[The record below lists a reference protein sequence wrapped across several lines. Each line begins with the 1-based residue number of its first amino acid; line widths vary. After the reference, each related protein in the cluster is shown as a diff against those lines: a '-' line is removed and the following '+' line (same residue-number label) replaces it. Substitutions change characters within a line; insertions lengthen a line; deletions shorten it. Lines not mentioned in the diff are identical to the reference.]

1 MQKQLFVG
9 KRISLVI
16 PVYNE
21 EKNIFSL
28 YNAILQ
34 QLNGKE
40 IEFVF
45 VNDGS
50 TDASIIE
57 LSNLADKDQRVKVIS
72 FTRNFGH
79 QAALTAGIDYAK
91 GDAIITMDAD
101 FQDPPEVLPLLIEQ
115 WEKGAKI
122 VYARRTH
129 RYDKFLKRLTASVYY
144 NLLYKASEIKIKGNI
159 GDFRLMDVTVAE
171 KLRKLREH
179 SRYLR
184 GLIPWLGFKYAIV
197 DYIRPL
203 RTKGHTKFNWL
214 KMMRFAMNGLLNFS
228 LLPLR
233 IGLVAGVGIILSG
246 FVFLI
251 YLAYRFFF
259 DNQFY
264 KLLEWLAVVNYILIG
279 VLFIFIWFIAEY
291 IGKIYEE
298 VKGRP
303 IYIVEYLK
311 NIDEHENIDAQL

>member
-1 MQKQLFVG
+1 MSRL
-9 KRISLVI
+9 ISIVI
-16 PVYNE
+16 PIFNE
-21 EKNIFSL
+21 EQNIVPVHQALCDELKNLS
-28 YNAILQ
+28 Y
-34 QLNGKE
+34 E
-40 IEFVF
+40 YEFIF

-50 TDASIIE
+50 TDRSLLYLFE
-57 LSNLADKDQRVKVIS
+57 LAEKHANVKYLS

-79 QAALTAGIDYAK
+79 QAALTAGIDFAK
-91 GDAIITMDAD
+91 GDAIITMDGD
-101 FQDPPEVLPLLIEQ
+101 FQDPPNVVPLLIEA

-122 VYARRTH
+122 VYARRSFRH
-129 RYDKFLKRLTASVYY
+129 DRFLKRITAQWYY
-144 NLLYKASEIKIKGNI
+144 SLLHKASEIKIKGNI
-159 GDFRLMDVTVAE
+159 GDFRLINKEVADR
-171 KLRKLREH
+171 LRQLREH

-184 GLIPWLGFKYAIV
+184 GLIPWLGYKYAIV
-197 DYIRPL
+197 DYIRPQ
-203 RTKGHTKFNWL
+203 RKNGKSQFNWL
-214 KMMRFAMNGLLNFS
+214 RMVRFAMNGLLNFS

-233 IGLVAGVGIILSG
+233 IGLVAGIGIIFSG
-246 FVFLI
+246 IIFLI

-303 IYIVEYLK
+303 LYILEQTK
-311 NIDEHENIDAQL
+311 NIEPHENPNAQL

>member
-1 MQKQLFVG
+1 LSKQYFVS
-9 KRISLVI
+9 RLISIVI
-16 PVYNE
+16 PIFNE
-21 EKNIFSL
+21 EKNILPL
-28 YNAILQ
+28 YHAILQ
-34 QLNGKE
+34 HLAGSELE
-40 IEFVF
+40 IVF

-50 TDASIIE
+50 TDASI
-57 LSNLADKDQRVKVIS
+57 LQLYTLADEDKRVKVIS

-79 QAALTAGIDYAK
+79 QAALTAGIDFAT

-115 WEKGAKI
+115 WEQGAKI
-122 VYARRTH
+122 VYARRSH
-129 RYDKFLKRLTASVYY
+129 RHDKWLKRLTAQWYY

-159 GDFRLMDVTVAE
+159 GDFRLIDKTVAD
-171 KLRKLREH
+171 KLRQLREH

-184 GLIPWLGFKYAIV
+184 GLIPWMGYRYAIV
-197 DYIRPL
+197 DYVRPHRL
-203 RTKGHTKFNWL
+203 KGHTKFNWL

-233 IGLVAGVGIILSG
+233 IGLVAGIGIIFSG
-246 FVFLI
+246 IIFLL

-259 DNQFY
+259 DDQFY

-303 IYIVEYLK
+303 LYIIENSK
-311 NIDEHENIDAQL
+311 NIAGHENIDAQL

>member
-1 MQKQLFVG
+1 M
-9 KRISLVI
+9 
-16 PVYNE
+16 YH
-21 EKNIFSL
+21 
-28 YNAILQ
+28 AILQ
-34 QLNGKE
+34 HLSE
-40 IEFVF
+40 SELEFIF

-50 TDASIIE
+50 TDASI
-57 LSNLADKDQRVKVIS
+57 LQLFTLADEDKRVKVIS

-79 QAALTAGIDYAK
+79 QAALTAGIDFAK

-101 FQDPPEVLPLLIEQ
+101 FQDPPEVLPLLVEQ
-115 WEKGAKI
+115 WQKGAKI
-122 VYARRTH
+122 VYARRSH
-129 RYDKFLKRLTASVYY
+129 RHDKWLKRMTAQWYY
-144 NLLYKASEIKIKGNI
+144 SLLYKASEIKIKGNI
-159 GDFRLMDVTVAE
+159 GDFRLIDKTVAD
-171 KLRKLREH
+171 KLRQLREH

-184 GLIPWLGFKYAIV
+184 GLIPWMGFKYAIV
-197 DYIRPL
+197 DYIRPH
-203 RTKGHTKFNWL
+203 RIKGQTKFNWL

-233 IGLVAGVGIILSG
+233 IGLVAGVGIIFSG
-246 FVFLI
+246 IIFLF

-259 DNQFY
+259 DDQFY

-303 IYIVEYLK
+303 LYIIENSK
-311 NIDEHENIDAQL
+311 NIAEHENIDAQL